1 MMPACD
7 LHDAGRDHGRRKQ
20 MVELNR
26 TERAAAVAAFMQD
39 ENFESHRGA
48 LRWKKLD
55 TVKTD
60 CIVLYG
66 NDGYSP
72 QPGVVVESGGASD
85 ADYRARTMAYV
96 HGLYVGWSNLLPEG
110 AIEFGTTS
118 DGYTW
123 AIVLHLPKR
132 PASMPMLLRSLVWDL
147 WQANLP
153 NCTCTKAAGGAR

>member
-1 MMPACD
+1 
-7 LHDAGRDHGRRKQ
+7 

-26 TERAAAVAAFMQD
+26 TERAAAVATFMQE

-48 LRWKKLD
+48 LRWRGFD
-55 TVKTD
+55 TEKTA
-60 CIVLYG
+60 CIALYG
-66 NDGYSP
+66 NDCYAGDTNP
-72 QPGVVVESGGASD
+72 DRQ
-85 ADYRARTMAYV
+85 ARTSAYV

-110 AIEFGTTS
+110 AVEFGTTS

-123 AIVLHLPKR
+123 AILLHLPKR

-153 NCTCTKAAGGAR
+153 NVTSGSAKGGAR

>member
-1 MMPACD
+1 
-7 LHDAGRDHGRRKQ
+7 

-26 TERAAAVAAFMQD
+26 TERAAAVAAFMQG

-48 LRWKKLD
+48 LRWKKFN
-55 TVKTD
+55 TSKTD

-66 NDGYSP
+66 NDGYCP
-72 QPGVVVESGGASD
+72 TPEAVVEAVGGESN
-85 ADYRARTMAYV
+85 ADKQARTMAYV
-96 HGLYVGWSNLLPEG
+96 HGLYAGWSNLLPEG
-110 AIEFGTTS
+110 AVEFGTTS

-123 AIVLHLPKR
+123 AILLHLPKR

-153 NCTCTKAAGGAR
+153 NCTRTKAAGGSR